1 MQAAKKRFKIL
12 SNKLININIGQWY
25 LKDLSSKKITSNNY
39 DPFNIKN
46 YCVWFLAGH
55 VEVDRWLG
63 GRWCERE
70 EEWRWWIST
79 NLLPVFVGLYNHRK
93 PRCVGE
99 GSVEGERRRPLDGE
113 DVGHTTART
122 VRDLGG

>member
-46 YCVWFLAGH
+46 YCVWFLVDDATAGH
-55 VEVDRWLG
+55 AEVDRRLG
-63 GRWCERE
+63 GRR
-70 EEWRWWIST
+70 
-79 NLLPVFVGLYNHRK
+79 
-93 PRCVGE
+93 
-99 GSVEGERRRPLDGE
+99 
-113 DVGHTTART
+113 
-122 VRDLGG
+122 

>member
-46 YCVWFLAGH
+46 YCVWFLASDATAETCRGGS
-55 VEVDRWLG
+55 VARWTAVCVRERGRMEVVDLDELAPRLRWALQPPQATLCRERQRG
-63 GRWCERE
+63 GR
-70 EEWRWWIST
+70 
-79 NLLPVFVGLYNHRK
+79 
-93 PRCVGE
+93 
-99 GSVEGERRRPLDGE
+99 
-113 DVGHTTART
+113 TTAIE
-122 VRDLGG
+122 DGG